1 MLGPELTEAV
11 RRIEQA
17 RQDAAA
23 ALDQIR
29 ARVAQQLTTI
39 GSLLPD
45 STFAVDHGRAFQAR
59 LAAMDHERA
68 FQARLAAVRSEVVA
82 TCDLAILRIEA
93 AITPIPPAASREVSR
108 ELDPGS
114 RARLEAFAES
124 IGMTWVEWLTDAGQG
139 IDPALIPARYAIGE
153 IMNTHRTAV
162 QVVFV
167 ETVKAQVE
175 PLVRGAR
182 ELLGNSSRAAAL
194 NARLANDLHEVSRAT
209 QERWHAAVANL
220 SQEFVDAIRLDYG
233 DDAVAPLAAVVDKP
247 LSPSIGLEQMRR
259 LATSPPGHIPNARP
273 GYAPAALPPVF
284 DVPPGD
290 LNAALPAINQAAIDA
305 QVVFAEALVTAGD
318 AICDVVSTTFQDAGA
333 DSSRLQRVRG
343 EMDAIAQW
351 SYLRIGEAVSSWNG
365 QTQALMLE
373 SLSEQP

>member
-1 MLGPELTEAV
+1 MLGPELIEAV

-39 GSLLPD
+39 GSLLPGGT
-45 STFAVDHGRAFQAR
+45 SVV
-59 LAAMDHERA
+59 DHERA

-82 TCDLAILRIEA
+82 TCDLAILQIEA
-93 AITPIPPAASREVSR
+93 AIAPIPPAASREVSR
-108 ELDPGS
+108 ELDPDS
-114 RARLEAFAES
+114 RARLEAFAER
-124 IGMTWVEWLTDAGQG
+124 IGMTWDEWLTDAGQG
-139 IDPALIPARYAIGE
+139 IDPALIPARYAIGK
-153 IMNTHRTAV
+153 IMTTHYDATN
-162 QVVFV
+162 VVFV

-220 SQEFVDAIRLDYG
+220 SQEFVDALRLDYG

-247 LSPSIGLEQMRR
+247 LRPSIGLQQMRR
-259 LATSPPGHIPNARP
+259 LATSHIPNARP
-273 GYAPAALPPVF
+273 GFAPAALPPVF

-290 LNAALPAINQAAIDA
+290 LDAALPAINQAAIDA
-305 QVVFAEALVTAGD
+305 QIVFAEALVTAGD
-318 AICDVVSTTFQDAGA
+318 AICDVVSTTLQDAGA

-343 EMDAIAQW
+343 EMDDIAQW
-351 SYLRIGEAVSSWNG
+351 SYLRIVETVSSWNG